1 MSRTSALRE
10 DPSAWGQLGRK
21 IEKEREQKEEPEA
34 MPEAEVEV
42 EVEEEE
48 EEDLKQERLKEE
60 DQICQM
66 KFVPHLLTM

>member
-1 MSRTSALRE
+1 
-10 DPSAWGQLGRK
+10 
-21 IEKEREQKEEPEA
+21 
-34 MPEAEVEV
+34 MPEVEV
-42 EVEEEE
+42 EVEIEAEVEEEEEEEE